1 MAEHP
6 TDARLLLFDRP
17 RVEVRLPGEL
27 AAWLVLELPPPT
39 ADPRPQGAFA
49 IDPRV
54 PESVVQLDWSGV
66 TAPGVSRVVLTV
78 TAAGREWVLEPDP
91 RTPARWRVRD
101 DADHHRH
108 WS

>member
-1 MAEHP
+1 M

-27 AAWLVLELPPPT
+27 PAWLVLELPPPA
-39 ADPRPQGAFA
+39 ADPRPQGVFR

-54 PESVVQLDWSGV
+54 PESEVQLEWAAATG
-66 TAPGVSRVVLTV
+66 PGVNRVLLTV
-78 TAAGREWVLEPDP
+78 TAAGRTWVLEPDP
-91 RTPARWRVRD
+91 RTPARWRVH